1 MGGINNRTLLI
12 ATIMVSLALIFIVKL
27 FILQVYDTSYSIS
40 AESNTRRKVTQF
52 PSRGLVYDRNGKLL
66 VSNQAVYDVMV
77 VPRDIV
83 PFDSVDF
90 CESLDLSIEQLRERF
105 VQMRQDIKTRK
116 ISTYKP
122 SVFMKQLSAE
132 QYGSFQEKLYKFKG
146 FFVQGRS
153 LRKYEYPSAAH
164 VLGYVGE
171 ISENNLKKDNYYSQ
185 GDYVGISGIEQT
197 YEHKLRGKKGVKFM
211 LVDVH
216 GREKGAFRGGKGD
229 TAAIAGKNITLS
241 LDIELQQ
248 YGEQLMKNKV
258 GSIVAI
264 EPTTGEILTL
274 ISAPNYDPS
283 LLIGRDRSKNFPVLQ
298 ADTLFPLLNRAVQS
312 KYPPGSTFKTINA
325 LIGLQEG
332 TLKPYTTHECFM
344 GYFTRSLS
352 VGCHLH
358 DSPLNL
364 SQSIQHSC
372 NAYYCYEFR
381 DILDNPKYNNI
392 QDAFDAWK
400 DYAVRFGFGYRL
412 GSDFRNESRGFI
424 PNSGTFDK
432 IYKGSWNS
440 LTVISLSIGQGEIL
454 TTPLQMANMAAM
466 LANRGHFLTPH
477 IIKDIEDELIDDRFS
492 EIHETGIDIQHFAPV
507 INGMELAVWGGA
519 GSTARIAQI
528 PGVTICGKTGT
539 AQNPH
544 GDDHSIFI
552 AFAPKDDP
560 QIAIA
565 VYVENGG
572 FGATWGAPIASLMI
586 EKYLNGEISTSPYR
600 KYTEN
605 RILEGDLINA
615 EQKLQ

>member
-12 ATIMVSLALIFIVKL
+12 AAIMIGLGLIFTVKL
-27 FILQVYDTSYSIS
+27 FILQVHDPTYKFS
-40 AESNTRRKVTQF
+40 AVSNTRRQVTQY

-83 PFDSVDF
+83 PFDSIDF

-105 VQMRQDIKTRK
+105 VQMRKDIRSRK

-122 SVFMKQLSAE
+122 SVFLKQLSAE
-132 QYGSFQEKLYKFKG
+132 QYGEFQEKLYKFKG
-146 FFVQGRS
+146 FFVQGRT

-171 ISENNLKKDNYYSQ
+171 ISEGQLKKDAYYSQ

-197 YEHKLRGKKGVKFM
+197 YEQELRGKKGVKYM

-216 GREKGAFRGGKGD
+216 GREKGAFRGGEHD

-248 YGEQLMKNKV
+248 YGELLMQNKI
-258 GSIVAI
+258 GSIVAV
-264 EPTTGEILTL
+264 EPSSGEILAL
-274 ISAPNYDPS
+274 VSAPNYDPS
-283 LLIGRDRSKNFPVLQ
+283 LLIGRDRSKNFPVLLT
-298 ADTLFPLLNRAVQS
+298 DSLKPLLNRAIQS
-312 KYPPGSTFKTINA
+312 AYPPGSTFKTINA

-344 GYFTRSLS
+344 GYFARGLS

-364 SQSIQHSC
+364 AQSIQCSC
-372 NAYYCYEFR
+372 NAYYCYELR
-381 DILDNPKYNNI
+381 NILDNPKYENI
-392 QDAFDAWK
+392 QESFNVWK
-400 DYAVRFGFGYRL
+400 DYLVKLGFGYRL
-412 GSDFRNESRGFI
+412 GSDFKNEVRGFV
-424 PNSGTFDK
+424 PNADYFDK
-432 IYKGSWNS
+432 VYKKSWSS
-440 LTVISLSIGQGEIL
+440 LTVISLSIGQGELL
-454 TTPLQMANMAAM
+454 TTPLQMANMGAM
-466 LANRGHFLTPH
+466 IANRGHFLTPH
-477 IIKDIEDELIDDRFS
+477 IIKDIEDGEIDDRFT
-492 EIHETGIDIQHFAPV
+492 EKHETGIDIQHFAPIV
-507 INGMELAVWGGA
+507 NGMEMAVWGGA
-519 GSTARIAQI
+519 GSTARIAQV
-528 PGVTICGKTGT
+528 PGISICGKTGT

-544 GDDHSIFI
+544 GDDHSIFM
-552 AFAPKDDP
+552 AFAPKDNP
-560 QIAIA
+560 KIAIA

-572 FGATWGAPIASLMI
+572 FGARWGAPIASLMV
-586 EKYLNGEISTSPYR
+586 EKYLTDSISTPYR
-600 KYTEN
+600 QWIEK
-605 RILEGDLINA
+605 RMLEGDLINA

>member
-1 MGGINNRTLLI
+1 MLGLGLI
-12 ATIMVSLALIFIVKL
+12 YTIKL
-27 FILQVYDTSYSIS
+27 FILQVYDPSYKFS
-40 AESNTRRKVTQF
+40 AESNTRREVTQY
-52 PSRGLVYDRNGKLL
+52 PSRGLVYDRKGRLL

-83 PFDSVDF
+83 PFDSIDF
-90 CESLDLSIEQLRERF
+90 CESLDLTLEQLRDRF
-105 VQMRQDIKTRK
+105 VQMRDDIRTRK

-122 SVFMKQLSAE
+122 SVFLKQLSAE
-132 QYGSFQEKLYKFKG
+132 QYGEFQEKLYKFKG
-146 FFVQGRS
+146 FFVQGRT

-171 ISENNLKKDNYYSQ
+171 ISEDQLKKDPYYSQ

-197 YEHKLRGKKGVKFM
+197 YENELRGKKGVKYM

-216 GREKGAFRGGKGD
+216 GREKGAFREGRHD

-248 YGEQLMKNKV
+248 YGELLMKNKI

-264 EPTTGEILTL
+264 EPASGEILAL
-274 ISAPNYDPS
+274 VSAPNYDPS
-283 LLIGRDRSKNFPVLQ
+283 LLIGRDRSANFPILLT
-298 ADTLFPLLNRAVQS
+298 DSLKPLLNRAIQS
-312 KYPPGSTFKTINA
+312 AYPPGSTFKTINA
-325 LIGLQEG
+325 LIGLQEE
-332 TLKPYTTHECFM
+332 TLKPYSTHECFM
-344 GYFTRSLS
+344 GYFARGLS

-381 DILDNPKYNNI
+381 DILDNPKYENI
-392 QDAFDAWK
+392 QQSFNVWK
-400 DYAVRFGFGYRL
+400 DYLVKFGFGYRL
-412 GSDFRNESRGFI
+412 GSDFKNEVRGFV
-424 PNSGTFDK
+424 PNADYFDRV
-432 IYKGSWNS
+432 YKKSWSS
-440 LTVISLSIGQGEIL
+440 LTVISLSIGQGELL

-477 IIKDIEDELIDDRFS
+477 IIKDIEDDQIGDEFL
-492 EIHETGIDIQHFAPV
+492 EIHETDIDIQHFTPI

-528 PGVTICGKTGT
+528 PGISICGKTGT

-544 GDDHSIFI
+544 GDDHSIFM

-560 QIAIA
+560 KIAIA

-572 FGATWGAPIASLMI
+572 FGATWGAPIASLMV
-586 EKYLNGEISTSPYR
+586 EKYLTDSIAETPYR
-600 KYTEN
+600 KWIEK
-605 RILEGDLINA
+605 RMLEGDLINA
-615 EQKLQ
+615 KQKLQ

>member
-12 ATIMVSLALIFIVKL
+12 AAIMVSLGLIFIAKL
-27 FILQVYDTSYSIS
+27 FVLQVYDTSYSMS
-40 AESNTRRKVTQF
+40 AESNTRRKVTQY

-83 PFDSVDF
+83 AFDSTDF
-90 CESLDLSIEQLRERF
+90 CASLDLSIEQLRARF
-105 VQMRQDIKTRK
+105 VQMRKDIRSRK

-146 FFVQGRS
+146 FFVQGRT
-153 LRKYEYPSAAH
+153 LRKYEHPSAAH

-171 ISENNLKKDNYYSQ
+171 ISENKLKKDTYYSQ

-197 YEHKLRGKKGVKFM
+197 YENELRGKKGVKYM

-216 GREKGAFRGGKGD
+216 GREKGAFRNARHD

-241 LDIELQQ
+241 LDIALQQ
-248 YGEQLMKNKV
+248 YGEQLMKNKI
-258 GSIVAI
+258 GSVVAI
-264 EPTTGEILTL
+264 EPSTGEILSL
-274 ISAPNYDPS
+274 ISAPNYEPS
-283 LLIGRDRSKNFPVLQ
+283 LLIGRDRSKNFPVLLQ
-298 ADTLFPLLNRAVQS
+298 DTLKPLLNRAIQS
-312 KYPPGSTFKTINA
+312 AYPPGSTFKTINA

-332 TLKPYTTHECFM
+332 TLKPYSTHECFM
-344 GYFTRSLS
+344 GYFTRGIS

-358 DSPLNL
+358 DSPLDL
-364 SQSIQHSC
+364 SQSVQHSC

-381 DILDNPKYNNI
+381 DILDNPKYENI
-392 QDAFDAWK
+392 QESFNVWK
-400 DYAVRFGFGYRL
+400 DYLVKFGFGYRL
-412 GSDFRNESRGFI
+412 GADFRNEVRGFV
-424 PNSGTFDK
+424 PNANYFDK
-432 IYKGSWNS
+432 VYKGSWDS
-440 LTVISLSIGQGEIL
+440 RTVISLSIGQGELL
-454 TTPLQMANMAAM
+454 TTPLQMANMSAM
-466 LANRGHFLTPH
+466 IANRGRFFTPH
-477 IIKDIEDELIDDRFS
+477 IIKDIEAEDIDERFS
-492 EIHETGIDIQHFAPV
+492 EIHETDIDVQHFAPIV
-507 INGMELAVWGGA
+507 NGMELAVWGGA

-528 PGVTICGKTGT
+528 PGITICGKTGT

-544 GDDHSIFI
+544 GDDHSIFM

-560 QIAIA
+560 KIAIA

-572 FGATWGAPIASLMI
+572 FGATWGAPIASLMV
-586 EKYLNGEISTSPYR
+586 EKYLTDTISTPYR
-600 KYTEN
+600 KWIEK
-605 RILEGDLINA
+605 RMLEGDLING

>member
-1 MGGINNRTLLI
+1 MLG
-12 ATIMVSLALIFIVKL
+12 LALIFVTKL
-27 FILQVYDTSYSIS
+27 FILQVYDPSYKFS
-40 AESNTRRKVTQF
+40 AESNTRRKVTQY

-83 PFDSVDF
+83 AFDSIDF
-90 CESLDLSIEQLRERF
+90 CESLNLSKEELRERF
-105 VQMRQDIKTRK
+105 VQMRQDIRSRK

-122 SVFMKQLSAE
+122 SVFFKQLSAE

-146 FFVQGRS
+146 FFVQGRT
-153 LRKYEYPSAAH
+153 LRKYEYPSSSH

-171 ISENNLKKDNYYSQ
+171 ISEKELKNQTYYTQ

-197 YEHKLRGKKGVKFM
+197 YEEELRGQKGEKYL

-216 GREKGAFRGGKGD
+216 GREKGAFKSGRD
-229 TAAIAGKNITLS
+229 DIAAIAGKNITLS
-241 LDIELQQ
+241 LDIDLQQ

-264 EPTTGEILTL
+264 EPTTGEILTMV
-274 ISAPNYDPS
+274 SAPNYDPS
-283 LLIGRDRSKNFPVLQ
+283 LLIGRDRSVNYPVLA
-298 ADTLFPLLNRAVQS
+298 ADSLKPLFNRAIQS
-312 KYPPGSTFKTINA
+312 RYPPGSTFKTINA

-344 GYFTRSLS
+344 GYHTRALS
-352 VGCHLH
+352 VGCHMH

-372 NAYYCYEFR
+372 NAYYCFEFR
-381 DILDNPKYNNI
+381 DILDNPKYGSI
-392 QDAFDAWK
+392 QESFNAWK
-400 DYAVRFGFGYRL
+400 DYLVKFGFGYAL
-412 GSDFRNESRGFI
+412 GSDFKNENRGFV
-424 PNSGTFDK
+424 PNAGTFDR
-432 IYKGSWNS
+432 IYNRSWNS
-440 LTVISLSIGQGEIL
+440 LTVISLSIGQGELL

-477 IIKDIEDELIDDRFS
+477 IIKDIEETPIDDKYR
-492 EIHETGIDIQHFAPV
+492 ELHETDIELQHFAPI
-507 INGMELAVWGGA
+507 INGMELAVWGGE

-528 PGVTICGKTGT
+528 PGISICGKTGT

-572 FGATWGAPIASLMI
+572 FGATWGAPIASLMV
-586 EKYLNGEISTSPYR
+586 EKYLTDSIQPRR
-600 KYTEN
+600 KWIEK
-605 RILEGDLINA
+605 RMLEGDLIHA
-615 EQKLQ
+615 KQKQQEH

>member
-12 ATIMVSLALIFIVKL
+12 GAIMVGIGFIFIIKL
-27 FILQVYDTSYSIS
+27 FILQVYDPSYKYS
-40 AESNTRRKVTQF
+40 AESNTRRQVTQY

-83 PFDSVDF
+83 AFDSIDF
-90 CESLDLSIEQLRERF
+90 CESLNLSMEQLRARF
-105 VQMRQDIKTRK
+105 VQMEQDIESRY

-146 FFVQGRS
+146 FFVQGRT
-153 LRKYEYPSAAH
+153 LRKYEYPSSAH

-171 ISENNLKKDNYYSQ
+171 ISDTKLKKEKYYSQ

-197 YEHKLRGKKGVKFM
+197 YEKELRGKKGVKYM

-216 GREKGAFRGGKGD
+216 GREKGTFRSGRYD

-248 YGEQLMKNKV
+248 YGEKLLNNKI
-258 GSIVAI
+258 GSIVAL
-264 EPTTGEILTL
+264 EPSTGEILSL
-274 ISAPNYDPS
+274 ISAPTYDPS
-283 LLIGRDRSKNFPVLQ
+283 LLIGRDRSSNFPILLT
-298 ADTLFPLLNRAVQS
+298 DSLKPLLNRAVQS
-312 KYPPGSTFKTINA
+312 AYPPGSTFKTINA

-332 TLKPYTTHECFM
+332 TLKPYTTHECYM
-344 GYFTRSLS
+344 GYSTRGIS
-352 VGCHLH
+352 VGCHAH

-364 SQSIQHSC
+364 CQSVQHSC

-381 DILDNPKYNNI
+381 DILDDPKFDRI
-392 QDAFDAWK
+392 QDAFDNWK
-400 DYAVRFGFGYRL
+400 NHLVNFGFGYRL
-412 GSDFRNESRGFI
+412 DSDFKNEVRGFV
-424 PNSGTFDK
+424 PNSKYFDK
-432 IYKGSWNS
+432 VYKGSWDS
-440 LTVISLSIGQGEIL
+440 RTVISLSIGQGELL
-454 TTPLQMANMAAM
+454 TTPLQMANMAAT
-466 LANRGHFLTPH
+466 LANRGTFFTPH
-477 IIKDIEDELIDDRFS
+477 IIKNIEEEEIDERFL
-492 EIHETGIDIQHFAPV
+492 EIHDTGIDIQHYAPIV
-507 INGMELAVWGGA
+507 NGMELAVWGGG

-528 PGVTICGKTGT
+528 KDISICGKTGT

-552 AFAPKDDP
+552 AFAPKDNP
-560 QIAIA
+560 KIAIA

-572 FGATWGAPIASLMI
+572 FGATWGAPIASLMV
-586 EKYLNGEISTSPYR
+586 EKYLTDTIQPNR
-600 KYTEN
+600 KWIEK
-605 RILEGDLINA
+605 RMLEGDLIHA
-615 EQKLQ
+615 K

>member
-12 ATIMVSLALIFIVKL
+12 ATIMVGLGLIFIGKL

-40 AESNTRRKVTQF
+40 AESNTRRQVTQY

-83 PFDSVDF
+83 PFDSIDF
-90 CESLDLSIEQLRERF
+90 CESLDLTIEQLRERF
-105 VQMRQDIKTRK
+105 VQMRADIKSRK

-146 FFVQGRS
+146 FFVQGRT
-153 LRKYEYPSAAH
+153 LRKYEYPSSAH

-171 ISENNLKKDNYYSQ
+171 ISEKDLKNQSYYSQ

-197 YEHKLRGKKGVKFM
+197 YEEQLRGKKGVKYM

-216 GREKGAFRGGKGD
+216 GREKGAFRGGRHD

-264 EPTTGEILTL
+264 EPATGEILSL
-274 ISAPNYDPS
+274 VSAPNYDPS
-283 LLIGRDRSKNFPVLQ
+283 LLIGRDRSQNYPVL
-298 ADTLFPLLNRAVQS
+298 ATDSLKPLFNRAIQS
-312 KYPPGSTFKTINA
+312 RVPPGSTFKTINA

-344 GYFTRSLS
+344 GYHARGLS
-352 VGCHLH
+352 VGCHNH
-358 DSPLNL
+358 ESPLNL

-372 NAYYCYEFR
+372 NAYYCFEYR
-381 DILDNPKYNNI
+381 DILDNPKYDNI

-400 DYAVRFGFGYRL
+400 DYLVRFGFGYRL
-412 GSDFRNESRGFI
+412 GADFKNENRGFV
-424 PNSGTFDK
+424 PNSAYFDRHYNK
-432 IYKGSWNS
+432 SWNS
-440 LTVISLSIGQGEIL
+440 LTVISLSIGQGEL
-454 TTPLQMANMAAM
+454 LFTPLQMTNMAAM
-466 LANRGHFLTPH
+466 LANRGHYLTPH
-477 IIKDIEDELIDDRFS
+477 IIKDIEDEPIDDRFS
-492 EIHETGIDIQHFAPV
+492 EIHETGIDLQHFAPV

-528 PGVTICGKTGT
+528 PGVSICGKTGT
-539 AQNPH
+539 AENPH
-544 GDDHSIFI
+544 GDDHSIFM

-572 FGATWGAPIASLMI
+572 FGATWAAPIASLMV
-586 EKYLNGEISTSPYR
+586 EKYLTDTISTPYR
-600 KYTEN
+600 KWTEK
-605 RILEGDLINA
+605 RMLEGDLIHGDK
-615 EQKLQ
+615 KLQ

>member
-1 MGGINNRTLLI
+1 
-12 ATIMVSLALIFIVKL
+12 
-27 FILQVYDTSYSIS
+27 
-40 AESNTRRKVTQF
+40 
-52 PSRGLVYDRNGKLL
+52 
-66 VSNQAVYDVMV
+66 MV

-83 PFDSVDF
+83 PFDSIDF
-90 CESLDLSIEQLRERF
+90 CESLDLTLEQLRDRF
-105 VQMRQDIKTRK
+105 VQMRDDIRTRK

-122 SVFMKQLSAE
+122 SVFLKQLSAE
-132 QYGSFQEKLYKFKG
+132 QYGEFQEKLYKFKG
-146 FFVQGRS
+146 FFVQGRT

-171 ISENNLKKDNYYSQ
+171 ISEDQLKKDPYYSQ

-197 YEHKLRGKKGVKFM
+197 YENELRGKKGVKYM

-216 GREKGAFRGGKGD
+216 GREKGAFREGRHD

-248 YGEQLMKNKV
+248 YGELLMKNKI

-264 EPTTGEILTL
+264 EPASGEILAL
-274 ISAPNYDPS
+274 VSAPNYDPS
-283 LLIGRDRSKNFPVLQ
+283 LLIGRDRSANFPILLT
-298 ADTLFPLLNRAVQS
+298 DSLKPLLNRAIQS
-312 KYPPGSTFKTINA
+312 AYPPGSTFKTINA
-325 LIGLQEG
+325 LIGLQEE
-332 TLKPYTTHECFM
+332 TLKPYSTHECFM
-344 GYFTRSLS
+344 GYFARGLS

-381 DILDNPKYNNI
+381 DILDNPKYENI
-392 QDAFDAWK
+392 QQSFNVWK
-400 DYAVRFGFGYRL
+400 DYLVKFGFGYRL
-412 GSDFRNESRGFI
+412 GSDFKNEVRGFV
-424 PNSGTFDK
+424 PNADYFDRV
-432 IYKGSWNS
+432 YKKSWSS
-440 LTVISLSIGQGEIL
+440 LTVISLSIGQGELL

-477 IIKDIEDELIDDRFS
+477 IIKDIEDDQIGDEFL
-492 EIHETGIDIQHFAPV
+492 EIHETDIDIQHFTPI

-528 PGVTICGKTGT
+528 PGISICGKTGT

-544 GDDHSIFI
+544 GDDHSIFM

-560 QIAIA
+560 KIAIA

-572 FGATWGAPIASLMI
+572 FGATWGAPIASLMV
-586 EKYLNGEISTSPYR
+586 EKYLTDSIAETPYR
-600 KYTEN
+600 KWIEK
-605 RILEGDLINA
+605 RMLEGDLINA
-615 EQKLQ
+615 KQKLQ

>member
-1 MGGINNRTLLI
+1 
-12 ATIMVSLALIFIVKL
+12 MVGLALIFIIKL
-27 FILQVYDTSYSIS
+27 FILQVYDPSYKFS
-40 AESNTRRKVTQF
+40 AESNTRRKVTQY

-83 PFDSVDF
+83 AFDSIDF
-90 CESLDLSIEQLRERF
+90 CESLDLSIEQLRNRF
-105 VQMRQDIKTRK
+105 VQMREDIKNRK

-122 SVFMKQLSAE
+122 SVFLKQLSAE

-146 FFVQGRS
+146 FFVQGRT

-171 ISENNLKKDNYYSQ
+171 ISEAKLKKEKYYSQ

-197 YEHKLRGKKGVKFM
+197 YEKELRGTKGVKYM

-216 GREKGAFRGGKGD
+216 GREKGTFKGGQHD
-229 TAAIAGKNITLS
+229 TAAIAGKNVTLS
-241 LDIELQQ
+241 IDIDLQM
-248 YGEQLMKNKV
+248 YGEQLMKNKI
-258 GSIVAI
+258 GSIVAV
-264 EPTTGEILTL
+264 EPSTGEILTL
-274 ISAPNYDPS
+274 VSAPNYDPS
-283 LLIGRDRSKNFPVLQ
+283 LLIGRDRSKNFPTLLT
-298 ADTLFPLLNRAVQS
+298 DTLKPLLNRAIQS
-312 KYPPGSTFKTINA
+312 AYPPGSTFKTINA

-344 GYFTRSLS
+344 GYHTRQLS
-352 VGCHLH
+352 VGCHMH

-364 SQSIQHSC
+364 SQSVQHSC

-381 DILDNPKYNNI
+381 DILDNPKYDRI

-400 DYAVRFGFGYRL
+400 DYLVKFGFGYRL
-412 GSDFRNESRGFI
+412 GSDFRNESRGFV

-440 LTVISLSIGQGEIL
+440 LTVISLSIGQGELL
-454 TTPLQMANMAAM
+454 TTPLQMANMSAM

-477 IIKDIEDELIDDRFS
+477 IIKRIEDEELEDKFT
-492 EIHETGIDIQHFAPV
+492 EIHETEIDIQHFAPIV
-507 INGMELAVWGGA
+507 NGMELAVWGGA
-519 GSTARIAQI
+519 GSTARVAQI
-528 PGVTICGKTGT
+528 PGVSICGKTGT

-544 GDDHSIFI
+544 GDDHSIFM

-560 QIAIA
+560 KIAIA

-572 FGATWGAPIASLMI
+572 FGATWGAPIASLMVEQYLTDSIHPGRKWI
-586 EKYLNGEISTSPYR
+586 EKR
-600 KYTEN
+600 M
-605 RILEGDLINA
+605 LEGDLINA
-615 EQKLQ
+615 KQ

>member
-1 MGGINNRTLLI
+1 VGGINNRTLLI
-12 ATIMVSLALIFIVKL
+12 AAIMVGLGLIFIGKL

-40 AESNTRRKVTQF
+40 AVSNTRRMVTQY

-83 PFDSVDF
+83 AFDSIDF
-90 CESLDLSIEQLRERF
+90 CQSLDLSIEDLRERF
-105 VQMRQDIKTRK
+105 VEMRKNLASGK
-116 ISTYKP
+116 ITTYKP
-122 SVFMKQLSAE
+122 SVFLKQLSAE
-132 QYGSFQEKLYKFKG
+132 KYGSFQEKLYKFKG
-146 FFVQGRS
+146 FFVQGRT
-153 LRKYEYPSAAH
+153 LRKYEYLLAAH

-171 ISENNLKKDNYYSQ
+171 IGEEKLKKDKYYTQ
-185 GDYVGISGIEQT
+185 GDYVGISGIERT
-197 YEHKLRGKKGVKFM
+197 YENILRGKKGVKYM
-211 LVDVH
+211 MVDVH
-216 GREKGAFRGGKGD
+216 GREKGAYREGRHD
-229 TAAIAGKNITLS
+229 TAAISGKSIALS

-248 YGEQLMKNKV
+248 YGEQLMRNKV

-264 EPTTGEILTL
+264 EPSTGEILSL
-274 ISAPNYDPS
+274 VSAPNYDPS
-283 LLIGRDRSKNFPVLQ
+283 LLIGRDRSANYPVL
-298 ADTLFPLLNRAVQS
+298 ASDSLKPLFNRAIQS
-312 KYPPGSTFKTINA
+312 SYPPGSTFKTINA

-344 GYFTRSLS
+344 GYHTRALS
-352 VGCHLH
+352 VGCHPH

-381 DILDNPKYNNI
+381 NILDNPKYENI
-392 QDAFDAWK
+392 QESFNVWK
-400 DYAVRFGFGYRL
+400 DYAVKFGFGYKL
-412 GSDFRNESRGFI
+412 GADFYNEYRGFI
-424 PNSGTFDK
+424 PNADWFDK
-432 IYKGSWNS
+432 VYKKSWNS

-477 IIKDIEDELIDDRFS
+477 IIKDIEETNIDDRFT
-492 EIHETGIDIQHFAPV
+492 EIHETGIDLQHFAPV
-507 INGMELAVWGGA
+507 VNGMELAVWGGA
-519 GSTARIAQI
+519 GSTARKAQI
-528 PGVTICGKTGT
+528 PDVSICGKTGT

-544 GDDHSIFI
+544 GEDHSIFI

-572 FGATWGAPIASLMI
+572 FGSTWAAPIASLMV
-586 EKYLNGEISTSPYR
+586 EKYLKGNIS
-600 KYTEN
+600 KN
-605 RILEGDLINA
+605 REWLEKLMLEGDLINA

>member
-1 MGGINNRTLLI
+1 MGGINNRTILI
-12 ATIMVSLALIFIVKL
+12 AGIIMSLALIFIAKL
-27 FILQVYDTSYSIS
+27 FILQVYDTSYKFS
-40 AESNTRRKVTQF
+40 AVSNTRREVTQY

-83 PFDSVDF
+83 PFDSIDF
-90 CESLDLSIEQLRERF
+90 CQSLNISIEQLRERF
-105 VQMRQDIKTRK
+105 VQMRKDIRSRK

-122 SVFMKQLSAE
+122 SVFFKQLSAE
-132 QYGSFQEKLYKFKG
+132 QYGNFQEKLYKFKG
-146 FFVQGRS
+146 FFVQGRT
-153 LRKYEYPSAAH
+153 LRKYEYPTAAH

-171 ISENNLKKDNYYSQ
+171 INEQQLKDDAYYTP
-185 GDYVGISGIEQT
+185 GDYLGISGIEQT
-197 YEHKLRGKKGVKFM
+197 YEHELRGKKGVKYM

-216 GREKGAFRGGKGD
+216 GREKGAFKEGRHD

-248 YGEQLMKNKV
+248 YGEQLMQNKV

-264 EPTTGEILTL
+264 EPASGEILSL

-283 LLIGRDRSKNFPVLQ
+283 LLIGRDRSKNFPVLLT
-298 ADTLFPLLNRAVQS
+298 DSLKPLLNRAVQS
-312 KYPPGSTFKTINA
+312 SYPPGSTFKTINA

-332 TLKPYTTHECFM
+332 VLKPYTTHECFM
-344 GYFTRSLS
+344 GYFARGLS
-352 VGCHLH
+352 VGCHPH

-364 SQSIQHSC
+364 TQSIQHSC

-381 DILDNPKYNNI
+381 NILDNPKYGSI
-392 QDAFDAWK
+392 QESFNAWK
-400 DYAVRFGFGYRL
+400 DYAVKFGFGYKL
-412 GSDFRNESRGFI
+412 GADFHNESRGFI
-424 PNSGTFDK
+424 PNADWFDRVYRK
-432 IYKGSWNS
+432 SWNS

-466 LANRGHFLTPH
+466 LANRGQYFTPH
-477 IIKDIEDELIDDRFS
+477 IIKNIEDKSLDDTFRK
-492 EIHETGIDIQHFAPV
+492 IHDTGIDVQHFAPIV
-507 INGMELAVWGGA
+507 NGMELAVWGGA

-528 PGVTICGKTGT
+528 PGISICGKTGT

-572 FGATWGAPIASLMI
+572 FGATWGAPIASLMV
-586 EKYLNGEISTSPYR
+586 EKYLNDTIHPGR
-600 KYTEN
+600 KWIEK
-605 RILEGDLINA
+605 RMLEGDLINA
-615 EQKLQ
+615 KQKIQ

>member
-12 ATIMVSLALIFIVKL
+12 AIIMVSLGLIFIGKL

-40 AESNTRRKVTQF
+40 AESNTRRKVTQY

-83 PFDSVDF
+83 SFDSIDF

-105 VQMRQDIKTRK
+105 VQMRADIKSRK

-146 FFVQGRS
+146 FFVQGRT
-153 LRKYEYPSAAH
+153 LRKYEYPSSAH
-164 VLGYVGE
+164 VLGYVSE
-171 ISENNLKKDNYYSQ
+171 ISESQLKKDKYYSQ
-185 GDYVGISGIEQT
+185 GDYVGVSGIEQT
-197 YEHKLRGKKGVKFM
+197 YEEKLRGKKGVKYM

-216 GREKGAFRGGKGD
+216 GREKGAFSGGRHD

-258 GSIVAI
+258 GSIVAL
-264 EPTTGEILTL
+264 EPSTGEILSL

-283 LLIGRDRSKNFPVLQ
+283 LLIGRDRSKNFPVLL
-298 ADTLFPLLNRAVQS
+298 ADTLKPLLNRAVQS
-312 KYPPGSTFKTINA
+312 SYPPGSTFKTINA

-344 GYFTRSLS
+344 GYFARGLS

-381 DILDNPKYNNI
+381 DILDNNKYDRI

-400 DYAVRFGFGYRL
+400 DYLVRFGFGYRL
-412 GSDFRNESRGFI
+412 GSDFRNESRGFV

-432 IYKGSWNS
+432 IYKKSWNS
-440 LTVISLSIGQGEIL
+440 LTVISLSIGQGELL
-454 TTPLQMANMAAM
+454 TTPLQMANMSAM
-466 LANRGHFLTPH
+466 IANRGHFLTPH
-477 IIKDIEDELIDDRFS
+477 IIKDIEDEMIDDRFN
-492 EIHETGIDIQHFAPV
+492 EIHETEIDLQHFAPIV
-507 INGMELAVWGGA
+507 NGMEMAVWGGA

-528 PGVTICGKTGT
+528 PGITICGKTGT

-544 GDDHSIFI
+544 GDDHSIFM

-572 FGATWGAPIASLMI
+572 FGATWGAPIASLMV
-586 EKYLNGEISTSPYR
+586 EKYLTDTISTPYR
-600 KYTEN
+600 KWIEK
-605 RILEGDLINA
+605 RMLEGDLING